1 MNCLITGAT
10 GGIGRSICEILKD
23 STKTMY
29 VVGSNEKKLIQL
41 QDDIQNSS
49 NTIVKY
55 FQCDFRN
62 FGNVDNLINSLKSFK
77 FDVLINSAGIFD
89 PKPLNEVDSDQF
101 DDQINVNLKT
111 PFFLMKMF
119 QEQASK
125 SGVIINIGSSSSYS
139 GFSNN
144 SMYCVTKHAILG
156 ASRSLFEEFKSD
168 DIRVYCISPSGTK
181 TSMGEKILGEDYSTF
196 LNPEEISNFIK
207 YIILNSDS
215 NMIMNEVFLKRYF
228 N

>member
-10 GGIGRSICEILKD
+10 GGIGRSICGILKD
-23 STKTMY
+23 FTKTMN
-29 VVGSNEKKLIQL
+29 VVGSNENKLIQL
-41 QDDIQNSS
+41 QNDIQNNS

-62 FGNVDNLINSLKSFK
+62 FANVECLINSFESYKL
-77 FDVLINSAGIFD
+77 DVLINSAGIFD
-89 PKPLNEVDSDQF
+89 PKPLNEVNSDQF

-119 QEQASK
+119 QRQASK
-125 SGVIINIGSSSSYS
+125 SGIIINIGSSSSYS

-144 SMYCVTKHAILG
+144 SMYCLTKHAILG

-168 DIRVYCISPSGTK
+168 GIRVYCISPSGTK
-181 TSMGEKILGEDYSTF
+181 TSMGEKILGEDYKTF

-207 YIILNSDS
+207 YIIMNSDS
-215 NMIMNEVFLKRYF
+215 NMIMNEVFLKRF
-228 N
+228 FS